1 MLAEER
7 KHAITVHFV
16 QGGYSVSESYGD
28 NRQALTDIMS
38 SIRILEN
45 SVDSEVVA
53 VVVAGFTSPEGNYEA
68 NERLA
73 ARRAES
79 VKTYILNRSGVRADQ
94 IRVYAGGIDWQG
106 LRMLVEASDMPSRQA
121 VLDIIDNTP
130 VWDAQRQIGR
140 HGELMRLGGGAPY
153 RYMLREFFPDM
164 CTGRNVR

>member
-1 MLAEER
+1 M
-7 KHAITVHFV
+7 
-16 QGGYSVSESYGD
+16 
-28 NRQALTDIMS
+28 
-38 SIRILEN
+38 
-45 SVDSEVVA
+45 
-53 VVVAGFTSPEGNYEA
+53 
-68 NERLA
+68 A

-164 CTGRNVR
+164 RNAAYIRVYYRNK